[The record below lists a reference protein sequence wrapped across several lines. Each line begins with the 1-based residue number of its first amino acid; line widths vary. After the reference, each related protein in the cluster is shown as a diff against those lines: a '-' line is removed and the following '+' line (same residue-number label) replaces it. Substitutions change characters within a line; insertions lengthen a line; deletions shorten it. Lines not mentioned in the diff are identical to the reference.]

1 MSASVVRR
9 HIALTTPRRWLL
21 ATNEEDPLQQNVNAS
36 GFGRFVMA
44 LVVTMSGWMIP
55 AAISAQGCMPLHF
68 TTPSLGGEGIV
79 FLHPHQ
85 WQVELAARRVA
96 TNKFFVG
103 NKEVPG
109 PGGQPLNLRLN
120 SADVSVNYAITERAS
135 LGVTVPLFYGT
146 AEQGYPDKSRHQV
159 SNSGI
164 GDISAVASLWLG
176 APSRHPNGNMSLG
189 LGVKTP
195 TGSYHATGASY
206 SATGAV
212 TQTMITPTLQLGDGG
227 WAILAETQAF
237 QQVFAR
243 TAVYASGVYSA
254 SLKEHTDEIWG
265 GWGTRFL
272 GVPDVYTA
280 RAGLAFAVARDQGV
294 SASIGGRVD
303 GTRASDLFGG
313 TDDYK
318 RSPGYYMYL
327 EPGIAWSTGLNQFTL
342 NVPVR
347 VRSNYYVVRTSD
359 GIDHVGAGGVNDFII
374 YAGLSRR
381 F

>member
-1 MSASVVRR
+1 M
-9 HIALTTPRRWLL
+9 
-21 ATNEEDPLQQNVNAS
+21 QQNVNAS
-36 GFGRFVMA
+36 GFGRFVMS
-44 LVVTMSGWMIP
+44 LVVTISVCMIP
-55 AAISAQGCMPLHF
+55 TPIPAQGCMPLHF

-96 TNKFFVG
+96 TNKFFKG
-103 NKEVPG
+103 DKETTG
-109 PGGQPLNLRLN
+109 PGGQPLYLRLN
-120 SADVSVNYAITERAS
+120 SADVTVNYAMTERAS
-135 LGVTVPLFYGT
+135 FGVTVPFFYGT
-146 AEQGYPDKSRHQV
+146 AENLNADKMRHQV
-159 SNSGI
+159 SNGGI
-164 GDISAVASLWLG
+164 GDISAMASLWLG

-195 TGSYHATGASY
+195 TGSYRATGASY

-212 TQTMITPTLQLGDGG
+212 TQTMITPALQLGDGG

-243 TAVYASGVYSA
+243 TAVYASGIYSA
-254 SLKEHTDEIWG
+254 SLKKHTDEIWG
-265 GWGTRFL
+265 GWPTKVL

-280 RAGLAFAVARDQGV
+280 RAGLAFAAALDQGV
-294 SASIGGRVD
+294 SASLGGRVD

-347 VRSNYYVVRTSD
+347 VRSNFYTVRTSD
-359 GIDHVGAGGVNDFII
+359 GIDRAGAGGVNDFII
-374 YAGLSRR
+374 YAGVSHR